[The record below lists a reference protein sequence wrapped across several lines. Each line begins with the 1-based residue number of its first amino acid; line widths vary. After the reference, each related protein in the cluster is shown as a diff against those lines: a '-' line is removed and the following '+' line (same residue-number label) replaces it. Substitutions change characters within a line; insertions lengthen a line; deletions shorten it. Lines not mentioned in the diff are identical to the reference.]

1 MINLEEIIEA
11 RDKLREKS
19 PLVHAITHP
28 IAINMVANVILFM
41 GAKAICAAHPEEVA
55 EIVGMS
61 DCLSLSLGN
70 ITSERM
76 VAIDEACH
84 AANGKNIPLTID
96 MVGVGAS
103 TLRYKFANKLL
114 SKYKFDL
121 IKGNASEIRALASG
135 ASNAKGIDVGKADEL
150 TGSNIEKISMKAC
163 ELAKKYHT
171 IVLVTGKTDLVV
183 GENSYFTIDNGVENL
198 SKITGTGCMLTA
210 MISSFMAVTNPL
222 SAAICGLLTMEIAAQ
237 KVDTPRLYTFFVNL
251 MDEISL
257 ISNEEISKKAK
268 VREMKF
274 WKNYIL

>member
-1 MINLEEIIEA
+1 MFMINLEEIIEA
-11 RDKLREKS
+11 REKLKEKS

-76 VAIDEACH
+76 LAIDEACQV
-84 AANGKNIPLTID
+84 ANRKNIPLTID

-103 TLRYKFANKLL
+103 TLRYNFANKLL
-114 SKYKFDL
+114 SKYKFAL

-135 ASNAKGIDVGKADEL
+135 ASNAKGVDVGKADEL
-150 TGSNIEKISMKAC
+150 TGTNIEKISLKAC
-163 ELAKKYHT
+163 ELAKKYQT
-171 IVLVTGKTDLVV
+171 TVLVTGKTDLVV
-183 GENSYFTIDNGVENL
+183 GENSYFTIDNGVETL

-210 MISSFMAVTNPL
+210 MISSFMAVADPV
-222 SAAICGLLTMEIAAQ
+222 SAAICGLLVMEIAAQ
-237 KVDTPRLYTFFVNL
+237 KVDTPRFYTFFVKL
-251 MDEISL
+251 MDEIAV
-257 ISNEEISKKAK
+257 ISSEEIIEKAK
-268 VREMKF
+268 VREVKF
-274 WKNYIL
+274 